1 MENFDQKINELKK
14 LIDDYIKEVKY
25 LQDKVVNIKDKQ
37 YTQDQLVD
45 WLNGEKKL
53 DELQNQLGEITKVAS
68 EFKSIVNAVSEGG
81 GKRKTRRNRKSKKS
95 KTKKQKGNK
104 LK

>member
-1 MENFDQKINELKK
+1 MENVHEKITELKK
-14 LIDDYIKEVKY
+14 LIDDYSNEVKN
-25 LQDKVVNIKDKQ
+25 LQAKVVNIKDKQ
-37 YTQDQLVD
+37 YTHDQLVD

-53 DELQNQLGEITKVAS
+53 DELKTQLEEITKVAS

-95 KTKKQKGNK
+95 KTKKRKGK
-104 LK
+104 K